1 MHGVSFSM
9 GIAAV
14 GPEEF
19 VNHEV
24 LLKAADTEMYKA
36 KAKSKKSLGFHISM
50 IAV

>member
-1 MHGVSFSM
+1 MGVA
-9 GIAAV
+9 GV

-36 KAKSKKSLGFHISM
+36 KEKAKKRSGFYIST
-50 IAV
+50 IFVKE